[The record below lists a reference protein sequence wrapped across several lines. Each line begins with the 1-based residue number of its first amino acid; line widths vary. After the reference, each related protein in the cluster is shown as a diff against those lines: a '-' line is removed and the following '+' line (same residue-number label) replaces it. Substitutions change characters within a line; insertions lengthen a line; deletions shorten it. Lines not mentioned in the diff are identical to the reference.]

1 MYKRQHQHVTS
12 FHLLKAFCNNKN
24 LSIKN
29 LLEQSE
35 LNLTNLDQSLEGF
48 LINKP
53 RVNGSDD
60 IFLEGDLK
68 KVLETSEK
76 TAIKKGDNFVSID
89 LLLTVLINSP
99 ELKQFLKKL
108 GFNFNSFE
116 NAIRYFRKDK
126 KVTSQNAEDS
136 FQALERFTTDSVSYT
151 HLTLPTIGSV

>member
-1 MYKRQHQHVTS
+1 M
-12 FHLLKAFCNNKN
+12 
-24 LSIKN
+24 
-29 LLEQSE
+29 LEQSE

-99 ELKQFLKKL
+99 ELKQFLKNWDLISTVLKMQL
-108 GFNFNSFE
+108 KPFVK
-116 NAIRYFRKDK
+116 IK
-126 KVTSQNAEDS
+126 K
-136 FQALERFTTDSVSYT
+136 
-151 HLTLPTIGSV
+151 